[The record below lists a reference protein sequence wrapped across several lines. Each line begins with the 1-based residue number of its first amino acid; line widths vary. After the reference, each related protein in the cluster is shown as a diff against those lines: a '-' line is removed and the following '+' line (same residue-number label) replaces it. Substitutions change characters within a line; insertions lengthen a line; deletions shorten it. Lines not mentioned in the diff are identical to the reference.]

1 MENKLKKSEREKIW
15 MAFSDA
21 FVHNEVDYNNIAS
34 RICGFN
40 LDQLEENIFR
50 EVAPYCG
57 VNLMSVIPVVWDF
70 FLKEDVFWNINKM
83 LEKSKHSFIFRI
95 RNDAFIAIC
104 RWKFRDDWN
113 LIKAALSEQD
123 ELR

>member
-21 FVHNEVDYNNIAS
+21 FVDNEVDYNNIAS
-34 RICGFN
+34 RIRGFN

-70 FLKEDVFWNINKM
+70 FLKEDVFGNN
-83 LEKSKHSFIFRI
+83 
-95 RNDAFIAIC
+95 
-104 RWKFRDDWN
+104 
-113 LIKAALSEQD
+113 
-123 ELR
+123 